1 MIFDDDESYFMES
14 TKGRVNL
21 RQSSEN
27 ILFHEGNAISSPD
40 YELKVITVPYCK
52 FRNAVEQR
60 I

>member
-1 MIFDDDESYFMES
+1 MES
-14 TKGRVNL
+14 TKGRVL